1 MCYNLKRRGLPGN
14 WIKIEPMSPE
24 ELTSKTKICPT
35 CGTKLSVNAT
45 RCLVCGRQFTVE
57 KSPLTSAPNKKSE
70 TIESPRMPQLTLSL
84 PAAIGLILLLLGI
97 GAGTVFAVFQASAP
111 AATENL
117 TPSPTASQTP
127 TITLTPTAT
136 LTPTPQPTFTPLPP
150 QEYRIQPNDTCL
162 TIAFNFGVSVNSIIQ
177 LNKLSPACDNLVPGN
192 ILLIPQPTPTPSPQ
206 PTNTLSPAEA
216 TEEAC
221 QMFPY
226 KVQSGDTLSGIA
238 RNYNVSAEAIRSY
251 NGLPSEVVY
260 EGMTLN
266 IPLCERLPTPG
277 PTPTPTN
284 PPPYPA
290 PNLLLPA
297 DGAVFTAAN
306 DSVTLQWASVG
317 TLRQNEAYAIS
328 IEDITEGKGR
338 RLTEYVT
345 DTKFIVPAS
354 FRPTDNTP
362 HVLRWFVVPVRQ
374 IGTSAD
380 GKPIYEPAGSAS
392 ISRTFVWWSEG
403 SSPAPTATP

>member
-1 MCYNLKRRGLPGN
+1 MRRGFPGN
-14 WIKIEPMSPE
+14 WIKTKPMSPE

-35 CGTKLSVNAT
+35 CGTKLSINAT
-45 RCLVCGRQFTVE
+45 RCLVCGRQFNTDKPSSSE
-57 KSPLTSAPNKKSE
+57 GKKKAE
-70 TIESPRMPQLTLSL
+70 FVDTPRMPQLTLSL
-84 PAAIGLILLLLGI
+84 PAAIGLILLLLAI

-111 AATENL
+111 AVSNNS
-117 TPSPTASQTP
+117 TPSPTASLTP

-136 LTPTPQPTFTPLPP
+136 ETPTPQPTFTPLPP

-162 TIAFNFGVSVNSIIQ
+162 TIAYNFGVSVNSIIQ

-206 PTNTLSPAEA
+206 PTNTLSPQQA
-216 TEEAC
+216 TEVAC

-238 RNYNVSAEAIRSY
+238 RNYNVSADAIKSY
-251 NGLPSEVVY
+251 NGLPSDVVY

-284 PPPYPA
+284 PPPYAA

-317 TLRQNEAYAIS
+317 TLRQNEAYAVS
-328 IEDITEGKGR
+328 VEDITEGKGR

-362 HVLRWFVVPVRQ
+362 HVLRWYVVPVRQ

-380 GKPIYEPAGSAS
+380 GKPIYDTAGAASA
-392 ISRTFVWWSEG
+392 SRTFVWWSAG
-403 SSPAPTATP
+403 SAQSSPTP

>member
-1 MCYNLKRRGLPGN
+1 MRRGIPGN

-35 CGTKLSVNAT
+35 CGTKLSINAT
-45 RCLVCGRQFTVE
+45 RCLVCGRQFNTE
-57 KSPLTSAPNKKSE
+57 KSAPFSEGKKKGE
-70 TIESPRMPQLTLSL
+70 IVESPRMPQLTISL

-111 AATENL
+111 AVSQNL
-117 TPSPTASQTP
+117 TPTPTASLTP

-136 LTPTPQPTFTPLPP
+136 ETPTPQPTFTPLPP
-150 QEYRIQPNDTCL
+150 LEYRIQPNDNCL

-177 LNKLSPACDNLVPGN
+177 LNKLSPACDNLVVGN

-206 PTNTLSPAEA
+206 PTNTLSPQQA
-216 TEEAC
+216 TEVAC
-221 QMFPY
+221 QLFPY

-238 RNYNVSAEAIRSY
+238 RNYNVSADAIKSY
-251 NGLPSEVVY
+251 NGLPSDVVY

-284 PPPYPA
+284 PPPYAP

-317 TLRQNEAYAIS
+317 TLRQNEAYAVS
-328 IEDITEGKGR
+328 VEDITEGKGR

-374 IGTSAD
+374 VGTSAD
-380 GKPIYEPAGSAS
+380 GKPIYDTAGSPS
-392 ISRTFVWWSEG
+392 TSRTFVWWSAG
-403 SSPAPTATP
+403 SAASTPTP

>member
-1 MCYNLKRRGLPGN
+1 
-14 WIKIEPMSPE
+14 
-24 ELTSKTKICPT
+24 
-35 CGTKLSVNAT
+35 
-45 RCLVCGRQFTVE
+45 
-57 KSPLTSAPNKKSE
+57 
-70 TIESPRMPQLTLSL
+70 MPQLTLSL

-306 DSVTLQWASVG
+306 DSVTLQWAAVG

-403 SSPAPTATP
+403 SSPPPTATP

>member
-1 MCYNLKRRGLPGN
+1 
-14 WIKIEPMSPE
+14 MSPE

-35 CGTKLSVNAT
+35 CGTKLSINAT
-45 RCLVCGRQFTVE
+45 RCLVCGRQFTSEKASPATEGKKKAEIVE
-57 KSPLTSAPNKKSE
+57 T
-70 TIESPRMPQLTLSL
+70 PRMPQLTLSL

-111 AATENL
+111 DVAQNL
-117 TPSPTASQTP
+117 TPSPTASLTP
-127 TITLTPTAT
+127 TITQTPTAT
-136 LTPTPQPTFTPLPP
+136 ETPTPQPTFTPLPP

-206 PTNTLSPAEA
+206 PTNTLSPQQA
-216 TEEAC
+216 TEVAC

-226 KVQSGDTLSGIA
+226 KVQSGVTLRGIA
-238 RNYNVSAEAIRSY
+238 RNYNVSADAIKSY
-251 NGLPSEVVY
+251 NGLPSDVVY

-284 PPPYPA
+284 PPPYAA

-317 TLRQNEAYAIS
+317 TLRQNEAYAVS
-328 IEDITEGKGR
+328 VEDITEGKGR

-374 IGTSAD
+374 VGTSSD
-380 GKPIYEPAGSAS
+380 GKPIYDTAGAPSA
-392 ISRTFVWWSEG
+392 SRTFVWWSAG
-403 SSPAPTATP
+403 SAPSTPSP